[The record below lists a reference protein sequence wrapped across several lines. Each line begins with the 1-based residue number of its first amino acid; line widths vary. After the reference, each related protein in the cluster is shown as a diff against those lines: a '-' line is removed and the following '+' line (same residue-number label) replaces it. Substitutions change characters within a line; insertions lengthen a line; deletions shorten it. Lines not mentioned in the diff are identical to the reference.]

1 MNEIHNFLSEFVFLF
16 KRPSTTDSENER
28 SKLPPV
34 NSIEDNQTSD
44 RTRQAPIPPVRTTDD
59 DIPSFRPQSP
69 TAEQVA
75 SHNQTPKTNIKKKEQ
90 HRPIRRSNSAESFN
104 QIPLVDDKSLDSA
117 SGNNTETEQQK
128 KRRVKSKK
136 KDVETNTDSKIN
148 TNGNYHQQQDEFPKS
163 SFRINS

>member
-44 RTRQAPIPPVRTTDD
+44 RTKQAPIPPLQTTDD

-69 TAEQVA
+69 TAEQIA
-75 SHNQTPKTNIKKKEQ
+75 SHYQTPKTNIKKKNNIDQYVEVIVQNHSIKFHLLMINPLIQ
-90 HRPIRRSNSAESFN
+90 HQEIIPKLNNKKNDELN
-104 QIPLVDDKSLDSA
+104 Q
-117 SGNNTETEQQK
+117 
-128 KRRVKSKK
+128 KRKM
-136 KDVETNTDSKIN
+136 
-148 TNGNYHQQQDEFPKS
+148 
-163 SFRINS
+163 